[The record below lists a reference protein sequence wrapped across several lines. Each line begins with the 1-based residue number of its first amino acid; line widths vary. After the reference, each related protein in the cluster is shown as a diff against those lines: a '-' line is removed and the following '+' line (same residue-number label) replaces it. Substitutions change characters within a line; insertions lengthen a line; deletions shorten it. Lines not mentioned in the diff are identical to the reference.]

1 MIQNR
6 ATQGI
11 PINEASI
18 ANIMYNNSSA
28 SSFLKPE
35 EIAQKSSTGKNYA
48 QKRPGINYKSF
59 GRKIEL

>member
-6 ATQGI
+6 ATHGI
-11 PINEASI
+11 PFNEGAI
-18 ANIMYNNSSA
+18 AGIMYKDNGV

-35 EIAQKSSTGKNYA
+35 EIIQKSSTGKNYA

-59 GRKIEL
+59 GKKI